1 MQFFYLFP
9 FVAVASYAA
18 ALPQP
23 AGLSEKYSNNAD
35 ATLASGLEA
44 RSYQPGSNSQKDSA
58 TLAELG
64 TLLLSSK
71 IKEVENNHADVPEN
85 VKAAG
90 AALSE
95 STGKLLLA
103 YVQYFHYVTNSL
115 KDWVEN
121 TGKDIVA
128 VIKSGLGDAEY
139 SKVEPSLKEAN
150 EKLTNRANGYLR
162 LVNTALSN
170 IKGRVGTT
178 EKQMETIHESFV
190 NLFEYYTDYFEK
202 LGLQLKKFDAV
213 DHCILC
219 DQQLLSTSI
228 AHLVVEC
235 EQVTGHRIQSGLVP
249 AIQKSRLRLLGRAL
263 DPGVESVYT
272 WLRGGVLNGEAD
284 LDQRWLDGAVEHESM
299 GTRHDNRALAAR
311 LADFLQVAYR
321 QYQSTLWKYHRDR
334 LVEVG

>member
-18 ALPQP
+18 ALPQL

-58 TLAELG
+58 TLVSLKRRGNSGSGSFPSSATTPKCIVPGIDTPLDKAELG

-71 IKEVENNHADVPEN
+71 IKEVKNNHADVPEN

-202 LGLQLKKFDAV
+202 LGLQLKKFDAGKNIRKSLSGADASLV
-213 DHCILC
+213 GFTI
-219 DQQLLSTSI
+219 DQRDRYENMI
-228 AHLVVEC
+228 
-235 EQVTGHRIQSGLVP
+235 SGL
-249 AIQKSRLRLLGRAL
+249 
-263 DPGVESVYT
+263 
-272 WLRGGVLNGEAD
+272 
-284 LDQRWLDGAVEHESM
+284 
-299 GTRHDNRALAAR
+299 
-311 LADFLQVAYR
+311 
-321 QYQSTLWKYHRDR
+321 
-334 LVEVG
+334 